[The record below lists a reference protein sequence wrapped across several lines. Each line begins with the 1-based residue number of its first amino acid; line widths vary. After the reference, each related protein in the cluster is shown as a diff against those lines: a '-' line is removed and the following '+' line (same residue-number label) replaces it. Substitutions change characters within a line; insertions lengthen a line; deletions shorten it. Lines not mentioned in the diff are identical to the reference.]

1 MNDRTMNPDDGPFER
16 YRRPDGLDDAS
27 VEALGKLSE
36 ALEVIEHARGSL
48 YAFHRLTG
56 EADFALGDA
65 VELLRKAGQHEL
77 AERINEEMVGRNV
90 IEGRWTFQI
99 VDEYDETYYGPFKE
113 LERQARE
120 KLADGRKHLFEAEMK
135 EDRRTHGLKN
145 HEATAPSLRDLDT

>member
-1 MNDRTMNPDDGPFER
+1 MNPDDGPFER
-16 YRRPDGLDDAS
+16 YRRPEGLDDAT

-56 EADFALGDA
+56 EADFALSEA
-65 VELLRKAGQHEL
+65 VELLRKAGHHEL
-77 AERINEEMVGRNV
+77 AERIDEEMVGRNV
-90 IEGRWTFQI
+90 IEGHWTFQI
-99 VDEYDETYYGPFKE
+99 IDEYDEIYYGPFKE

-135 EDRRTHGLKN
+135 EERRTHGLKN
-145 HEATAPSLRDLDT
+145 HEAKAPSRRDLDS